1 MFFIGESFFSEKNR
15 QKNISKLE
23 FNKFLGFKLCNFETT
38 KLTLMKIYTKT
49 GDTGTT
55 ALFGGTRVKK
65 YNLRIESYGTV
76 DELNAYIGLIKDQEI
91 SNSIKESLLKIQ
103 NELFTLGAMLA
114 TPPEKETLKSGKER
128 LNIPKINEDSIQFL
142 EKEIDKMDTE
152 LPQMT
157 HFILPGGHQTV
168 SFCHLARCVCRRSER
183 LSVEL
188 NDQENINND
197 ILKYL
202 NRLSDYLFVL
212 ARKLSKDLL
221 VEETKWIP
229 EKN

>member
-1 MFFIGESFFSEKNR
+1 
-15 QKNISKLE
+15 
-23 FNKFLGFKLCNFETT
+23 
-38 KLTLMKIYTKT
+38 MKIYTKT

-76 DELNAYIGLIKDQEI
+76 DELNSYIGLIKDQEI
-91 SNSIKESLLKIQ
+91 SENVKNLLLNIQ

-128 LNIPKINEDSIQFL
+128 LNIPKVDEKSIAFL
-142 EKEIDKMDTE
+142 ENEIDKMDAE

-157 HFILPGGHQTV
+157 HFILPGGHQAV
-168 SFCHLARCVCRRSER
+168 SFCHIARCVCRRAER

-197 ILKYL
+197 ILIYL
-202 NRLSDYLFVL
+202 NRLSDFLFVL
-212 ARKLSKDLL
+212 ARKLTKDLQ
-221 VEETKWIP
+221 VEEIKWIP
-229 EKN
+229 TKN